1 MPNAQTAPHIEELVR
16 ALGTKVGREVT
27 VEALEAELGRYME
40 FGVPPEQAR
49 SIILRKFGVTP
60 PKSAPG
66 GARKTLEEV
75 APDEKFVN
83 LLVRFVS
90 INPKEITV
98 KGEKKNIQFGILGDE
113 TRTRPFTAWK
123 TLSFAKGDVVKVTGA
138 YTKEYNGEIQ
148 INFGDRVQVEKVD
161 PTSLPPP
168 PTGGEGGGAS
178 GVLRVAE
185 LKAGDSNV
193 EVTGRII
200 QVAAKEVNVQGTPK
214 TVWSGTLGDATGKVA
229 FNAWNDFAL
238 KEGEV
243 VRIRGAYV
251 KGFRGTSQLTFDQKS
266 VVDRLADDTVPALSE
281 IDNRG
286 PVPLSSLYAGGGQMD
301 VVVEATLLEVR
312 PGSGLVLRCG
322 ECKRVLQKGMCRLHG
337 KAEGK
342 PDLRIKAILDD
353 GTAAV
358 NVVFGKELTEQLI
371 GRTMDE
377 CTRMAKDAMSTEI
390 IESESKSKLVAR
402 TYRVRGNVLVDEF
415 GPMLLA
421 KDAQVVE
428 RDLAAAAEALL
439 AELEG
444 VA

>member
-1 MPNAQTAPHIEELVR
+1 MPNAQTAPHLEELVR
-16 ALGTKVGREVT
+16 ALGKKVGSEVT
-27 VEALEAELGRYME
+27 VEALEAELGRYLE

-60 PKSAPG
+60 PRTAPG
-66 GARKTLEEV
+66 GSRKTLEEL

-83 LLVRFVS
+83 LLVRFVA

-98 KGEKKNIQFGILGDE
+98 KGEKKNIQYGILGDE

-123 TLSFAKGDVVKVTGA
+123 TLAFEKGDVVKVTGA

-148 INFGDRVQVEKVD
+148 VNFGDRVQVEKVD
-161 PTSLPPP
+161 PASLPPP
-168 PTGGEGGGAS
+168 PAGGEGGAS
-178 GVLRVAE
+178 GVLQVAQ
-185 LKAGDSNV
+185 LKPGDSNV
-193 EVTGRII
+193 EVTARILS
-200 QVAAKEVNVQGTPK
+200 VAAKEVQVQGVPK
-214 TVWSGTLGDATGKVA
+214 TVWSGVLGDATGKVA
-229 FNAWNDFAL
+229 FNAWNDFQL

-243 VRIRGAYV
+243 VRIQGAYV
-251 KGFRGTSQLTFDQKS
+251 KGFRGASQLTFDQKS
-266 VVDRLADDTVPALSE
+266 VLERLAEDALPALSE

-322 ECKRVLQKGMCRLHG
+322 QCKRVLQKGMCRLHG
-337 KAEGK
+337 KSEGA

-353 GTAAV
+353 GTAAI

-371 GRTMDE
+371 GKTMDE

-390 IESESKSKLVAR
+390 IEVEAKSKVTAR
-402 TYRVRGNVLVDEF
+402 LFRVRGNVLVDEF

-421 KDAQVVE
+421 KDVQSVE